1 MIGRH
6 FGRQISTILNNESTN
21 ILTMWISKKVYW
33 NEDDQRIRWT
43 QNSTYAA
50 SIQFV
55 YAGNMTEPEFDL
67 LLEVLFELYDDEK
80 ISLEDFL
87 IIFNEIRTFCDRIKK
102 YIEE

>member
-1 MIGRH
+1 MI
-6 FGRQISTILNNESTN
+6 TLNNESTN
-21 ILTMWISKKVYW
+21 ILKMWISKKVYW

-43 QNSTYAA
+43 QNSTYAG

-87 IIFNEIRTFCDRIKK
+87 IIFNEIRTFCDRIKQ
-102 YIEE
+102 YIDE